1 MKKTKRKIESVP
13 NAPFFH
19 FYPIF
24 SPLGRFEYRLPYY
37 SAIPSRRKKKKK
49 KRKREELKMGGEK
62 KIEILLVFSFPF
74 MQYFLL

>member
-37 SAIPSRRKKKKK
+37 SAIPSRRKKKK
-49 KRKREELKMGGEK
+49 RKREELKMGGEK